1 MQSAK
6 CKVQKPYLPRII
18 MSWAGLESTM
28 PGVRNDRVLARE
40 IGDDIV
46 FLHSI
51 FSQERTDKSF
61 GIQVAKLAGVPKQVV
76 KRAREVLN
84 NLQDVSL
91 NPHLHTEENNDDAKG
106 QMKFDAGKDNSKEI
120 IKQLCSMDM
129 TQVTPMEA
137 FAMLHELTLKANG
150 VK

>member
-1 MQSAK
+1 M
-6 CKVQKPYLPRII
+6 
-18 MSWAGLESTM
+18 
-28 PGVRNDRVLARE
+28 
-40 IGDDIV
+40 
-46 FLHSI
+46 
-51 FSQERTDKSF
+51 
-61 GIQVAKLAGVPKQVV
+61 PKQVV

-91 NPHLHTEENNDDAKG
+91 NPHLHTEETDDVEG
-106 QMKFDAGKDNSKEI
+106 QMKFDAGKDNTKEI

-137 FAMLHELTLKANG
+137 FTMLHELTLKANG

>member
-1 MQSAK
+1 M
-6 CKVQKPYLPRII
+6 
-18 MSWAGLESTM
+18 
-28 PGVRNDRVLARE
+28 ARE

-46 FLHSI
+46 FLHRISPGA
-51 FSQERTDKSF
+51 TDKSF
-61 GIQVAKLAGVPKQVV
+61 GIEVAKLAGVPKQVV

-91 NPHLHTEENNDDAKG
+91 NPHLHTEENNDDVKG